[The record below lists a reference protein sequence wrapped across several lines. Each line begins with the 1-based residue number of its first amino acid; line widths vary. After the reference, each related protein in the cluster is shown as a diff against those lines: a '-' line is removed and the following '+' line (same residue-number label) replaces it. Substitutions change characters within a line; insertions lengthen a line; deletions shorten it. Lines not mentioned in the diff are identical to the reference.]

1 MKTITTTAIVAL
13 MTATIGLSAIA
24 PVFAQD
30 AAPTQVQAGNGPG
43 LHFRHDNKGFGPMGG
58 QRGGG
63 DFLNFGGGAE
73 AIEVAL
79 VRLSHRIELT
89 AEQQPLFDTL
99 KTTALAA
106 AADFAAATEGL
117 RPQGGPAVPTPP
129 AEGETATATA
139 PDMSERLENRIAI
152 ETAHLAALQAV
163 QPAAAAFFDSLTD
176 EQKAQL
182 MPERPERGG
191 MPGMGK
197 GGMRHQGMQQ
207 GGPGAHHG
215 MQPGGPG
222 AQAPADA
229 PATNG

>member
-1 MKTITTTAIVAL
+1 MKTITKTAIVAL
-13 MTATIGLSAIA
+13 MTATIGLTALA

-30 AAPTQVQAGNGPG
+30 AAPAQTQAQNGPG
-43 LHFRHDNKGFGPMGG
+43 LNFRHDGQGPGPMGG

-63 DFLNFGGGAE
+63 GFLDFARGAE
-73 AIEVAL
+73 GIEIAL
-79 VRLSHRIELT
+79 VRLSHRIEMT
-89 AEQQPLFDTL
+89 AEQQALFDTL
-99 KTTALAA
+99 KSTALSA

-117 RPQGGPAVPTPP
+117 RPTRP

-152 ETAHLAALQAV
+152 ETAHLAALEAV

-182 MPERPERGG
+182 VPERDERGG

-197 GGMRHQGMQQ
+197 GGMRHHQGQSGAPQ
-207 GGPGAHHG
+207 G
-215 MQPGGPG
+215 
-222 AQAPADA
+222 APADA
-229 PATNG
+229 PAANG